1 METFFSDEQWL
12 SWIDKLAEDDFVVID
27 DFISNEQLLQLR
39 AFLLETWQNDAF
51 NHAKIGSNI
60 NDTLAD
66 DIRGDYTFWLNETRD
81 NTLHVFFKLIRES
94 IANFNRYC
102 FLSLAGFEFH
112 LAHYPPNAFY
122 KRHFDRFKDK
132 SNRMLSFV
140 IYLNENWV
148 EEQGGQLRMY
158 NVKNQEHLDVEPNA
172 KRAVIFKSDVVE
184 HEVMPT
190 TASRYSLT
198 GWLLYQPSNVG
209 SVLVQS

>member
-27 DFISNEQLLQLR
+27 DFISDAQLHQLR
-39 AFLLETWQNDAF
+39 AFLLDKWQNDDF

-60 NDTLAD
+60 NDTLAS
-66 DIRGDYTFWLNETRD
+66 DIRGDYTFWLNEKRD
-81 NTLHVFFKLIRES
+81 EDLNVFFSLIRES

-148 EEQGGQLRMY
+148 EEQGGKLRMY
-158 NVKNQEHLDVEPNA
+158 NVQGKEQLDVEPIA
-172 KRAVIFKSDVVE
+172 KRVVIFKSDTVE
-184 HEVMPT
+184 HEVLPT
-190 TASRYSLT
+190 TTSRYSFT
-198 GWLLYQPSNVG
+198 GWLLYLPSSVG
-209 SVLVQS
+209 SVIV